1 MSMLHLRLASN
12 EDLRA
17 IVDVVYTVLGEYG
30 LKSNP
35 EDTDA
40 DLKDIEESYFNRGGL
55 FSVLVD
61 ASGAIIGTYG
71 LYRIDSGQCE
81 LRKMYLL
88 WQYRKMGWG
97 RKMMDAAI
105 RQAGEFG
112 CTTMTLETASV
123 LKEAIGLYKSYGF
136 MEYRPQHLAPRCDQ
150 AYILHL

>member
-30 LKSNP
+30 LKPNP

-136 MEYRPQHLAPRCDQ
+136 MEYRPQHLALRCDQ